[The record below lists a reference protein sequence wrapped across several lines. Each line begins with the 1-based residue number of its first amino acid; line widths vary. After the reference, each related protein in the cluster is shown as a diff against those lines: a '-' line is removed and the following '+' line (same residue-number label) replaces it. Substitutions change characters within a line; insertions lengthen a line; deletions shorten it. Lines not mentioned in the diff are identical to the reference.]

1 MSSFFAPLYSWSAL
15 KAWFIESCNDSNQM
29 PSRPAE
35 RVVSKRANIQAMSP
49 HGGDWLTVGHADNQA
64 DGGYLL
70 TLMMENSQRQ
80 FPDHRIR
87 AVTDDGR
94 LIDML

>member
-1 MSSFFAPLYSWSAL
+1 MGFWDDFWKNMFGGGYSAAPSSGPTR
-15 KAWFIESCNDSNQM
+15 IES
-29 PSRPAE
+29 R
-35 RVVSKRANIQAMSP
+35 RANIQAMP
-49 HGGDWLTVGHADNQA
+49 PGGGIWITVGTADGQA

-70 TLMMENSQRQ
+70 TLAMENSQRQ